1 MAHPIEIMPLEIVLD
16 EDTLRKWID
25 WIWTQSDDDNEHGHK
40 GIAHL
45 LHTILLHGSLHR
57 EPTDIIIYNFRDGEE
72 VIADYDEEYAEY
84 LDYLA
89 RQPNLI
95 DNVDTWKS
103 RYPDDENMPAGT
115 SIDEEE

>member
-1 MAHPIEIMPLEIVLD
+1 VTHPIEIMPLEIVLD

-25 WIWTQSDDDNEHGHK
+25 WIWTQADDDNENGHK

-45 LHTILLHGSLHR
+45 LHTILLHGALHR
-57 EPTDIIIYNFRDGEE
+57 EPTDIVLYNFRDGEE
-72 VIADYDEEYAEY
+72 VIADYDTEYAKY

-95 DNVDTWKS
+95 DGVNTWKEL
-103 RYPDDENMPAGT
+103 YPDKDNQP
-115 SIDEEE
+115 SSEEE

>member
-1 MAHPIEIMPLEIVLD
+1 MPLEIVLD

-25 WIWTQSDDDNEHGHK
+25 WIWKESDDENELGHK

-57 EPTDIIIYNFRDGEE
+57 EATDIVIYNFRNGEE

-95 DNVDTWKS
+95 DNVETWKS
-103 RYPDDENMPAGT
+103 RYPDEEHHPQGEAL
-115 SIDEEE
+115 DEEE

>member
-25 WIWTQSDDDNEHGHK
+25 WIWKESDDENELGHK

-57 EPTDIIIYNFRDGEE
+57 EATDIVIYNFRNGEE

-95 DNVDTWKS
+95 DNVETWKS
-103 RYPDDENMPAGT
+103 RYPDEEHHPQGEAL
-115 SIDEEE
+115 DEEE